1 MYNIAE
7 KFVSINGEGRRAG
20 QLAVFIRFF
29 GCNLRCA
36 YCDTAWAWDFTQPGE
51 RLTADEIYQF
61 IRQTGVYNVTLT
73 GGEPLLQPDILPL
86 LQRLTADPELS
97 VEIETNGS
105 QPLAPILALPHR
117 PILTVD
123 YKLPGSGMENQM
135 QPQELRR
142 LDKRDVVKFVC
153 GSPADLQ
160 RAAEVIHRLRL
171 ISSTNVYLSPVWG
184 QIGPAAMVE
193 FMKINQ
199 LNGVNL
205 QLQMHKFIWPP
216 EARGV

>member
-1 MYNIAE
+1 MSVSTARDNAPASWRFLSVFLAAICVAPTAILLGRGSLTNPASACLLTKFISLSMSVSGGNIIE
-7 KFVSINGEGRRAG
+7 
-20 QLAVFIRFF
+20 
-29 GCNLRCA
+29 
-36 YCDTAWAWDFTQPGE
+36 D
-51 RLTADEIYQF
+51 
-61 IRQTGVYNVTLT
+61 
-73 GGEPLLQPDILPL
+73 LLQPDILPL
-86 LQRLTADPELS
+86 LQHLTADPQLS

-105 QPLAPILALPHR
+105 QPLAAVLALPLR

-123 YKLPGSGMENQM
+123 YKLPGSGMENHM
-135 QPQELRR
+135 QPQELTQ

-153 GSPADLQ
+153 GSLDDLQ
-160 RAAEVIHRLRL
+160 RAAEIIRQLRL

-184 QIGPAAMVE
+184 QIAPADMVE
-193 FMKINQ
+193 FMKQNA